1 MNGAAFGPESELV
14 PWIPLREEL
23 IRARDRARVQSARS
37 SNRPMWL
44 FALLAGPG
52 ILVMLG
58 ENDGPSMLS
67 YAATGASFGVG
78 FFIPFIVFTFALAY
92 IVQEMVVRIGIA
104 TRRGHAEL
112 IVDRFGLTW
121 GRFAGADL
129 AIGNL
134 LTLVTEFIAIR
145 AGTAYFGI
153 PPAYAVIGAG
163 LLVALAMCTRR
174 YVTWERIV
182 IALAVGNLLFIP
194 AALLAHPDG
203 AAIGRAFA
211 TWGPIPGG
219 ISLAFFTLV
228 LANIGATVTPWML
241 FFQQSAVV
249 DKGLTRAD
257 LSQARVDTGLGAAI
271 AAVVAIATVAAAAT
285 LYTHHID
292 VRTFANGADFATALK
307 PFIGSTGAALF
318 ALGMIEA
325 GLVAAM
331 TISTSSAYGVSEVL
345 HVRRSLNAGLSSAR
359 TFYATGL
366 LSVAIAGAIVL
377 IPNAPLLSIS
387 ITVNVIATLL
397 MAPALLFVILLAS
410 DGDIMGDLKNSSRAN
425 AIAGTIVAA
434 IALVGAAYALTI
446 IVPLFTHGA
455 SG

>member
-1 MNGAAFGPESELV
+1 MIGHALRGSRDV

-23 IRARDRARVQSARS
+23 LRARDRARVQRARS
-37 SNRPMWL
+37 TNRPMWL

-67 YAATGASFGVG
+67 YAMTGATFGVG
-78 FFIPFIVFTFALAY
+78 FFIPFIVLTFVLAY
-92 IVQEMVVRIGIA
+92 VVQEMVVRIGIA

-112 IVDRFGLTW
+112 IVDRFGANW
-121 GRFAGADL
+121 GRFAMLDL
-129 AIGNL
+129 AVGNL

-153 PPAYAVIGAG
+153 PPVLAVAG
-163 LLVALAMCTRR
+163 SAALVALAMCARR
-174 YVTWERIV
+174 YMTWEHIV
-182 IALAVGNLLFIP
+182 MVLAAGNLFFIP

-203 AAIGRAFA
+203 AAITRALA
-211 TWGPIPGG
+211 TWGPVPGG
-219 ISLAFFTLV
+219 LSMALFTLI

-249 DKGLTRAD
+249 DKGLGRND
-257 LSQARVDTGLGAAI
+257 LAQARVDTGLGAAI
-271 AAVVAIATVAAAAT
+271 AAVVAIATIVTAST
-285 LYTHHID
+285 LYAHHID
-292 VRTFANGADFATALK
+292 VRTFADGANFAAALK
-307 PFIGSTGAALF
+307 PFIGSTGATLF

-331 TISTSSAYGVSEVL
+331 TISTSSAYGVCEVL
-345 HVRRSLNAGLSSAR
+345 RVKHSLNAGLASAR

-366 LSVAIAGAIVL
+366 LSVAAAGAIVL
-377 IPNAPLLSIS
+377 IPHAPLLSIS

-397 MAPALLFVILLAS
+397 MAPALLFVLLLAG
-410 DGDIMGDLKNSSRAN
+410 DGEIMGDLKNSVRAN
-425 AIAGTIVAA
+425 AVSGSIVAG
-434 IALVGAAYALTI
+434 IALVGAAYALMV
-446 IVPLFTHGA
+446 IVPFFTGR
-455 SG
+455 SLS